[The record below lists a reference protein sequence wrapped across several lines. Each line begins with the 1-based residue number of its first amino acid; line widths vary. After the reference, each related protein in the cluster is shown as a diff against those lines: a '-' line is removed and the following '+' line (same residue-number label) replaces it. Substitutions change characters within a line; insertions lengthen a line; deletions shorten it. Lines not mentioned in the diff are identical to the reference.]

1 MDANIVATNCEVIP
15 LNMLCTNVFNRDEMI
30 MSLNNLKEAVDTHF
44 STISQSLAVL
54 ENDKELLSQMEILQS
69 AVKSTSHPLHAVQAK

>member
-1 MDANIVATNCEVIP
+1 
-15 LNMLCTNVFNRDEMI
+15 MI
-30 MSLNNLKEAVDTHF
+30 LSLNNLKEAVDTHF

>member
-1 MDANIVATNCEVIP
+1 
-15 LNMLCTNVFNRDEMI
+15 MI
-30 MSLNNLKEAVDTHF
+30 SSLNNLKEAIDSHF

-69 AVKSTSHPLHAVQAK
+69 AVKSSAHPLHAVQAK